1 MIVILINMNKTYKGV
16 ITHLKDNEIFVF
28 GSNTQGRH
36 GKGSA
41 LFAKNNCG
49 AIYGQAG
56 GLQGKSFAIVTKDI
70 SKYPYKQ
77 ISKES
82 IINQISKL
90 YIYANLN
97 PDKDFIIAYHGEGVN
112 LNGYTPKEMALMF
125 KSYPIP
131 KNLVFEEKFNNLIYE

>member
-1 MIVILINMNKTYKGV
+1 MSKVYRGEILE
-16 ITHLKDNEIFVF
+16 LKNNEIFVF

-41 LFAKNNCG
+41 LFAKNKCG

-56 GLQGKSFAIVTKDI
+56 GPQGQSYGIVTKDI

-97 PDKDFIIAYHGEGVN
+97 PEKDFIIAYKGYGNN
-112 LNGYTPKEMALMF
+112 LNGYTPEEMSLMF

-131 KNLVFEEKFNNLIYE
+131 NNIVFEETFNSLIENNESEN